1 MDTSAL
7 NPGVKPRE
15 VWSWAAFDFA
25 NSGYTTVVLT
35 AVFNAY
41 FVGVVAGNAD
51 WATFAW
57 TVIVAASNA
66 LSLAAMPVVGALAD
80 AHAAK
85 KPWLFA
91 ATLCAVLGTI
101 GLAFAGPDML
111 IWAAAMVILS
121 NLGYNV
127 GETLNSAFLPEL
139 AKPEAVGKVSGWGW
153 SFGYCGGIVTLG
165 LSLLLVQM
173 GDAWGLDM
181 RERVGGT
188 MLITAAVFALA
199 AAPLFL
205 WVRERAKPREAGGS
219 ASGSE
224 GTKDPKGFAQCWALA
239 KASFSEVIRTS
250 KSLST
255 FRDFAMLSLC
265 GFCYQAGVSVVIS
278 LSAVY
283 AAAVMGFDTADTILM
298 VFLVNFTAM
307 AGAFAFGYLQDKIG
321 HKRALG
327 LTLVVWLAMIVVAAT
342 AQTREQF
349 WVAANLAGLAMGSS
363 QSAGRAIVAL
373 LAPPKRLAE
382 FYSFWNMALWLAA
395 IAGPLCYGAVSWAS
409 GNDQR
414 LAIWV
419 TGLFFAAAI
428 LVLMPIDLKRGMAAA
443 KTADETACPQ

>member
-1 MDTSAL
+1 MDTTAL

-41 FVGVVAGNAD
+41 FVGVVAGGAD

-66 LSLAAMPVVGALAD
+66 LSMLAMPAVGALAD
-80 AHAAK
+80 AQAAK
-85 KPWLFA
+85 KPWLLA
-91 ATLCAVLGTI
+91 ATICAVAGTV
-101 GLAFAGPDML
+101 GLAFAGPGMVF
-111 IWAAAMVILS
+111 WAAAMVIVS

-153 SFGYCGGIVTLG
+153 SFGYCGGIATLG
-165 LSLLLVQM
+165 FSLLLVQY
-173 GDAWGLDM
+173 GYQWGLDM
-181 RERVGGT
+181 DKRVAGT
-188 MLITAAVFALA
+188 MLITAAVFAA
-199 AAPLFL
+199 AATPLFL
-205 WVRERAKPREAGGS
+205 WVKERAAPREGRSQRGGGLQT
-219 ASGSE
+219 AW
-224 GTKDPKGFAQCWALA
+224 TLA
-239 KASFSEVIRTS
+239 KSSFVEVLKTT
-250 KSLST
+250 KSLSH

-265 GFCYQAGVSVVIS
+265 GFCYQAGVAVVIS

-283 AAAVMGFDTADTILM
+283 AAAVMGFGAADTIFM
-298 VFLVNFTAM
+298 VFIVNFTAM
-307 AGAFAFGYLQDKIG
+307 AGAFAFGYVQDKIG

-327 LTLVVWLAMIVVAAT
+327 LTLLVWLAMIAAAAT
-342 AQTREQF
+342 AQTRGQF
-349 WVAANLAGLAMGSS
+349 WIAANLAGLAMGSS

-373 LAPPKRLAE
+373 FAPPKRLAE
-382 FYSFWNMALWLAA
+382 FYSFWNMSLWLAA

-419 TGLFFAAAI
+419 TGLFFLAAI
-428 LVLMPIDLKRGMAAA
+428 AALLPIRMERGMAAA
-443 KTADETACPQ
+443 EAADKAGDEPSR